1 MTQPLVSQIQRVVA
15 RTMQMSV
22 NDLLRRTSERRYARP
37 RQVAMYLAREMTDCS
52 FPLIGEIFGG
62 RDHTTVMHA
71 HKAIGALIKEDR
83 GVGMIIENMRDDII
97 KLAEGE

>member
-15 RTMQMSV
+15 RTMQMTV
-22 NDLLRRTSERRYARP
+22 NDLLRRTSVRRYARP

-62 RDHTTVMHA
+62 RDHATVMHA
-71 HKAIGALIKEDR
+71 CEKVRVLIVIDP
-83 GVGMIIENMRDDII
+83 GFAAAIENMRDDII